1 MSAHTFPSFTIFL
14 IHFSTIA
21 FSFELLQCVPYQP
34 PLSCLRNTVRLLS
47 AGNAA
52 HLAIALLKQATILKT
67 TLLNTYKSMQTYE
80 EILTMVQKLNLDDR
94 FRLLED
100 LRLLIYEPVMVI
112 GTDEVIPA
120 EVIAESDA
128 ALQDY
133 QAGRD
138 LGLASAA
145 LKKKLFGQNV
155 D

>member
-1 MSAHTFPSFTIFL
+1 MPASVERKA
-14 IHFSTIA
+14 
-21 FSFELLQCVPYQP
+21 
-34 PLSCLRNTVRLLS
+34 
-47 AGNAA
+47 
-52 HLAIALLKQATILKT
+52 LAIQVLFFAGDAAYLEIVLLEQTTILET
-67 TLLNTYKSMQTYE
+67 SLLNTYKSMQTYE

-133 QAGRD
+133 QGGRD
-138 LGLASAA
+138 PGLASAA

>member
-52 HLAIALLKQATILKT
+52 HLAIALLEQATILKT

-138 LGLASAA
+138 PGLASAA

>member
-1 MSAHTFPSFTIFL
+1 MFKSVTRSRYIKLVIAGL
-14 IHFSTIA
+14 ILT
-21 FSFELLQCVPYQP
+21 
-34 PLSCLRNTVRLLS
+34 
-47 AGNAA
+47 GDAA

-120 EVIAESDA
+120 EVIAESARLYKIIKPDEI
-128 ALQDY
+128 LD
-133 QAGRD
+133 
-138 LGLASAA
+138 
-145 LKKKLFGQNV
+145 
-155 D
+155 

>member
-1 MSAHTFPSFTIFL
+1 MCSLLKGTINYL
-14 IHFSTIA
+14 YTT
-21 FSFELLQCVPYQP
+21 E
-34 PLSCLRNTVRLLS
+34 RLLF
-47 AGNAA
+47 AGDAA
-52 HLAIALLKQATILKT
+52 YLAIALLKQATILKT

-112 GTDEVIPA
+112 GTDEVIPV

-128 ALQDY
+128 ALRDY